1 MKETAEL
8 KVEKRTHSS
17 TSANKRLRR
26 DGYLPGNI
34 YGKGS
39 ESIAVAVKK
48 NELRK
53 KMSHFGRNAI
63 FTLNVVGEKKPYSV
77 IIKEIQNSP
86 MMDEELHVDFQ
97 QISLSEEIKTDVM
110 VKVVNTELIESQKLI
125 ITSQMDTI
133 SIKGL
138 PQDIPDTI
146 DIDASE
152 LHVNSIVTIADI
164 KLPKGIICENEPDH
178 IVVTI
183 NPSKLKVSEVNEDD
197 AEPTAFE

>member
-17 TSANKRLRR
+17 TSANKRLRKE
-26 DGYLPGNI
+26 GFLPGNI
-34 YGKGS
+34 YGKGT

-53 KMSHFGRNAI
+53 KINHFGRHAI
-63 FTLNVVGEKKPYSV
+63 FTLKMAGEKKPYSV

-97 QISLSEEIKTDVM
+97 QISLSEEIKADVM
-110 VKVVNTELIESQKLI
+110 LKVINTEAIESQKLI
-125 ITSQMDTI
+125 ITSQMD
-133 SIKGL
+133 SINVKGL

-152 LHVNSIVTIADI
+152 LQVNSIVTIADL
-164 KLPKGIICENEPDH
+164 KLPKGITCENEPDH

-183 NPSKLKVSEVNEDD
+183 NPSKLKVSEVTEEDE
-197 AEPTAFE
+197 EPTIF